1 MKLYTLLIVFI
12 ITLISCKES
21 NETNSLEQ
29 NKTTES
35 VTAKV
40 ANKETPIKSQTISN
54 GTFLCKINDK
64 DWSYTKASGIV
75 DTHAKTKKRTAIMT
89 FTKKLDKGSESVQ
102 LFYDADTYQLEKATA
117 ILKTL
122 EKGGGTMSA
131 MYQLLN
137 EGGKRMPDSAISGS
151 IDLSN
156 ATAASGTAEV
166 SNMKIRF
173 EEGKLED
180 QSMAV
185 ISFTS
190 LKFSGVGY
198 SDLDKA
204 FGNK

>member
-12 ITLISCKES
+12 ITLTSCKES

-29 NKTTES
+29 SEITEKATS
-35 VTAKV
+35 EVVT
-40 ANKETPIKSQTISN
+40 KETPVQSKTSSN
-54 GTFLCKINDK
+54 GIFLCEINGK

-75 DTHAKTKKRTAIMT
+75 DTHPKTKKRTAIMT

-102 LFYDADTYQLEKATA
+102 LFYDADTKKLEQVTA
-117 ILKTL
+117 ILKTPK
-122 EKGGGTMSA
+122 KGGGTMSA
-131 MYQLLN
+131 MYQLLD
-137 EGGKRMPDSAISGS
+137 EGGKRMPDSEISGS
-151 IDLSN
+151 IDFSN
-156 ATAASGTAEV
+156 ATSASGTAEV